1 MENSMEHEIE
11 TSGIWR
17 LYIYIHI
24 YIYIAEWENGSYD
37 VIGLRKRRP

>member
-1 MENSMEHEIE
+1 MENSMEREIE
-11 TSGIWR
+11 TSGFS
-17 LYIYIHI
+17 IYI